1 MSVSSVIKSI
11 PDSFSTPASVSD
23 AINTMNESVNGLIKS
38 NTENPGVSAHLL
50 RKIFSTS
57 IKVLS
62 CAFAGVVGYA
72 IYRSYMTQNKGDL
85 DSENY
90 FNEEQ
95 FKLKFSNPKRKK
107 EDVEEVNLY
116 LYIFE

>member
-11 PDSFSTPASVSD
+11 PDSFSAPAASVSE
-23 AINTMNESVNGLIKS
+23 AINTINESMNDLLKS
-38 NTENPGVSAHLL
+38 NSERSGVSAQLL

-62 CAFAGVVGYA
+62 FAFAGVVGYA
-72 IYRSYMTQNKGDL
+72 IYRSYMTQNKS
-85 DSENY
+85 DSENENY
-90 FNEEQ
+90 YNEEQ

-107 EDVEEVNLY
+107 EEIEEVSIDL
-116 LYIFE
+116 F